1 MGASAV
7 TASSIL
13 QPVQLF
19 SSGKSELAEME
30 QRFIFQQRKS
40 EDKMASFFS
49 KQLDTFMNRM
59 GRPSSSAAASTVDSV
74 DLRLNEEHGN
84 FEDESLLDDD
94 QITPAQ
100 PQQILSYPNY
110 DDDRDNES
118 SDPGSVALNH
128 SGSED
133 EFQPDAVQ
141 PDEGEYA
148 SDPEVMLDP
157 VSSDSVLRAAN
168 FKEVLSD
175 IIRRKGF
182 KCVPDKPKPVMA
194 GTADVGKVVSNLR
207 LPPSEY
213 LKYVDQTITEKLV
226 DDQTR
231 QQGQAGKKT
240 WKAFPKPPKPKRWY
254 LLQGEKFEEARSDA
268 SPLNP
273 KWVDAMDV
281 VDSAGLPAGHV
292 TMSADESRKVEVAMR
307 WQNRYLVYAEQFSG
321 NVSDNLADV
330 DELLKELPD
339 GASKQSLTSKIELAK
354 LAAAQTS
361 DALKSMIFGNAYVSA
376 QLEVNRRDTY
386 LRSAHKYIKLETRK
400 ALRSSQIGKKFTF
413 SAASLTQAISEIQE
427 QKKLYPHWRV
437 NESKVTAD
445 RLPSFNRGRGYSGG
459 RNKARGQ
466 FRKQAY
472 DSGVKQRQQQQQ
484 HQHQHQPSAR
494 GGRAAGNNRRRSGR
508 NK

>member
-1 MGASAV
+1 M
-7 TASSIL
+7 
-13 QPVQLF
+13 
-19 SSGKSELAEME
+19 EERLAL
-30 QRFIFQQRKS
+30 QQRKS
-40 EDKMASFFS
+40 EEKMASFFS
-49 KQLDTFMNRM
+49 KQLDSFM
-59 GRPSSSAAASTVDSV
+59 GRLSQPRPSATVSSAGSV
-74 DLRLNEEHGN
+74 LNEEQADI
-84 FEDESLLDDD
+84 FEERSIIQDD
-94 QITPAQ
+94 QVTPAQ
-100 PQQILSYPNY
+100 RQILPYPEY
-110 DDDRDNES
+110 DHGDDNEF

-128 SGSED
+128 SGAED
-133 EFQPDAVQ
+133 DFQPDEVI
-141 PDEGEYA
+141 PEDGDYA

-182 KCVPDKPKPVMA
+182 KCVPDKPRPVMA

-207 LPPSEY
+207 LPSSEY
-213 LKYVDQTITEKLV
+213 LAYVDQTITDKLSE
-226 DDQTR
+226 DQTR
-231 QQGQAGKKT
+231 QQGQPGKKS

-254 LLQGEKFEEARSDA
+254 LLQGEKFEEARADA

-281 VDSAGLPAGHV
+281 IDSAGVPAGHIA
-292 TMSADESRKVEVAMR
+292 MSAEESRKVEVAMR

-321 NVSDNLADV
+321 NVSDNLGEID
-330 DELLKELPD
+330 DLLKDLPD
-339 GASKQSLTSKIELAK
+339 GSAKESLISKIDLAK

-361 DALKSMIFGNAYVSA
+361 DALKAMIFGNAYVSA

-386 LRSAHKYIKLETRK
+386 LKTAHKYIKLETRK
-400 ALRSSQIGKKFTF
+400 ALRSSAIGKKFTF
-413 SAASLTQAISEIQE
+413 NEVALGQAVSEIQE

-445 RLPSFNRGRGYSGG
+445 RLPSYNRGRAYSGG
-459 RNKARGQ
+459 RNRGQFRGQ

-472 DSGVKQRQQQQQ
+472 EPVAKQRQQN
-484 HQHQHQPSAR
+484 QPSAR
-494 GGRAAGNNRRRSGR
+494 GGKAAGNNRRRAGR